1 MIYDFYKEEFDEKAY
16 ALAVE
21 AVLGRFL
28 QRGGKIGK
36 TRNEQMAF
44 MEEVQSW
51 LDTVHDRNSGRPRA
65 VPSDDTAAKASKYA
79 RRIIEGPFS
88 PEGPSAEEI
97 ERRQGA

>member
-1 MIYDFYKEEFDEKAY
+1 MKYDFYKEEFDPKAH

-44 MEEVQSW
+44 MQEVQ
-51 LDTVHDRNSGRPRA
+51 T
-65 VPSDDTAAKASKYA
+65 
-79 RRIIEGPFS
+79 
-88 PEGPSAEEI
+88 
-97 ERRQGA
+97 